1 VPRLAANLSTMFR
14 EWPFLDRFDAAAE
27 AGFSLVEC
35 QFPYES
41 PAERIAERLT
51 RNGLA
56 MIMFNT
62 PPGDLA
68 AGQLGHAALAERFD
82 DLRASV
88 VRAADYA
95 GLLEVGL
102 VHLLAGRAPP
112 SGEALSAFRRAL
124 DWAVDYLVPR
134 GITLLLEPIN
144 ATRNPDYFLTD
155 FDLAARLVGALE
167 PGSARLQ
174 FDTFHCKMNGLDPD
188 RALAR
193 WLPIIGH
200 VQISAVPDRGEPDSD
215 DRRFLRRLDEAGYTG
230 VVGCEYVPRCK
241 TLGGLAW
248 RERFE
253 RGH

>member
-14 EWPFLDRFDAAAE
+14 ESPFLDRFDAAAD

-41 PAERIAERLT
+41 PAERIADRLKRNRLT
-51 RNGLA
+51 

-68 AGQLGHAALAERFD
+68 AGELGHAAIAGRFD

-88 VRAADYA
+88 ARAADYA

-112 SGEALSAFRRAL
+112 SDEALSAFRRAL
-124 DWAVDYLVPR
+124 DWAVDYLAPQ
-134 GITLLLEPIN
+134 GITPLLEPIN
-144 ATRNPDYFLTD
+144 AKQNPDYFLTD
-155 FDLAARLVGALE
+155 FDLAARLVGALG
-167 PGSARLQ
+167 PGSAKLQ
-174 FDTFHCKMNGLDPD
+174 FDTFHCKMSGLDPD
-188 RALAR
+188 PALAR

-200 VQISAVPDRGEPDSD
+200 VQISAVPDRGEPGSD
-215 DRRFLRRLDEAGYTG
+215 DWRFLRRLDEAGYTG
-230 VVGCEYVPRCK
+230 VVGCEYTPRG
-241 TLGGLAW
+241 TTRGGLAW

-253 RGH
+253 RGN